1 MNEDKKVC
9 PGCGLEVP
17 SYVKYCAE
25 CGSFIPDKDSE
36 TNEEIADF
44 IVDDTANTSDNNT
57 YNTAYNPYNTS
68 YTPPTDRV
76 MTKQEYFKWKGDLS
90 VTRSINLAAILCF
103 VLAGLCLPSMIILL
117 TSSEPIYGFALFFDI
132 AVYVGLGLG
141 AMLKQSKGCLLA
153 ASIYYGIGLLL
164 VFTSIPLVTI
174 ITRIIFT
181 AILINGFIKAN
192 QFDKDY
198 KYYLWQ
204 KNEENK

>member
-25 CGSFIPDKDSE
+25 CGAFIPDNDSE
-36 TNEEIADF
+36 ENEESIDF
-44 IVDDTANTSDNNT
+44 TVDDTATTPDNTV
-57 YNTAYNPYNTS
+57 YNPYRAS
-68 YTPPTDRV
+68 YTPPTDRI

-90 VTRSINLAAILCF
+90 VTRSINSAAILCF
-103 VLAGLCLPSMIILL
+103 ILAGLCLPSMIILL
-117 TSSEPIYGFALFFDI
+117 KSGELMYGFAILLDI

-141 AMLKQSKGCLLA
+141 AILKQSKGCLLA

-164 VFTSIPLVTI
+164 VFTSIPMGTI

-192 QFDKDY
+192 KFDKDY